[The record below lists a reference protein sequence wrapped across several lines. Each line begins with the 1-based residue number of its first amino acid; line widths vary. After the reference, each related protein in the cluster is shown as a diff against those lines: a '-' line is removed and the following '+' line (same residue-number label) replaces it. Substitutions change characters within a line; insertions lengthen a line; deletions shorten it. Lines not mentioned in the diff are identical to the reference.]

1 MFATFCSLQE
11 GLWHLLSSLRSVSDD
26 VGDPLINGPSGLVEL
41 SWIGARRSV
50 ELRAMT
56 ATIAVAGHAHLVE
69 LWAWLT
75 LSGPLPGIL
84 SAISEEDVGASSVK
98 ATLINSRLV
107 SLWIVGHV
115 KAIKHVSTVSLEVVD
130 VNDWAAHRLIVV
142 HSLEPSVLRAV
153 LEAPWAARAV
163 RVDHSARQN
172 RTIVLVW
179 SCARVSSVLD
189 KGV

>member
-1 MFATFCSLQE
+1 
-11 GLWHLLSSLRSVSDD
+11 
-26 VGDPLINGPSGLVEL
+26 
-41 SWIGARRSV
+41 
-50 ELRAMT
+50 MT

-84 SAISEEDVGASSVK
+84 STISEEDVGASSVET
-98 ATLINSRLV
+98 TLINGSLV

-153 LEAPWAARAV
+153 LEAPWTARAV
-163 RVDHSARQN
+163 RIDHSARQN
-172 RTIVLVW
+172 RTIILVW
-179 SCARVSSVLD
+179 CGARVSSVLD
-189 KGV
+189 EGV